1 MEEVFM
7 KKSAAIFLLLL
18 LLTGCRN
25 IPEKEEVQT
34 DSWGSFTAEKTC
46 SYDEKYYAI
55 QEVEKS
61 VDSGVNH
68 IKVCIYETGTEEKV
82 FEFYTERA
90 RDFWGICWESDT
102 YNIWIQSGDTGVY
115 CYRYEDERWIRD
127 DSAERPED
135 IHSKYDD
142 MEE

>member
-1 MEEVFM
+1 M

-25 IPEKEEVQT
+25 IPE
-34 DSWGSFTAEKTC
+34 
-46 SYDEKYYAI
+46 
-55 QEVEKS
+55 
-61 VDSGVNH
+61 
-68 IKVCIYETGTEEKV
+68 KVCIYETGTEEKV